1 MQLLS
6 FHNVVESFKA
16 VVAGEAESKQA
27 FIVFF
32 TILLIAGVIWMIIL
46 IFDPAHSTYYI
57 DS

>member
-1 MQLLS
+1 MHVLS

-27 FIVFF
+27 AIVFF
-32 TILLIAGVIWMIIL
+32 TILLIAGVIWIIIL
-46 IFDPAHSTYYI
+46 ICAPTHATYYI